1 MISKHTNT
9 CNQVLQQVHGL
20 KFFSK
25 LNMNH
30 YFIYMSLIYIDLIS
44 VQNQSPVSEYNRCA
58 HLLAYGDYPRHEE
71 ADAPTCTPVY
81 HN

>member
-30 YFIYMSLIYIDLIS
+30 YFIYMSLIYVNLFS
-44 VQNQSPVSEYNRCA
+44 VQNHDLLSV
-58 HLLAYGDYPRHEE
+58 LAYGDYPRHEE
-71 ADAPTCTPVY
+71 ADASTCTPVY

>member
-30 YFIYMSLIYIDLIS
+30 YFIYMPLIYINLIS
-44 VQNQSPVSEYNRCA
+44 VQNHNLLSVSITGVHIC
-58 HLLAYGDYPRHEE
+58 
-71 ADAPTCTPVY
+71 
-81 HN
+81 